1 MGSDYL
7 FSSES
12 SMQVSV
18 EDEIRNH
25 RLTDISHNMISGEY
39 EYEVRCKSL
48 QIQHGHRLRGAA
60 APGWE
65 KNFHRLHRGRGC
77 TGCDHGAEVGVRLP
91 HLQ

>member
-1 MGSDYL
+1 
-7 FSSES
+7 
-12 SMQVSV
+12 MQVSV

-25 RLTDISHNMISGEY
+25 RLTDISHNVISGGHEC
-39 EYEVRCKSL
+39 EVRCKSL
-48 QIQHGHRLRGAA
+48 SFQYGHRLRGAA
-60 APGWE
+60 APRRE

>member
-7 FSSES
+7 FSSENLT
-12 SMQVSV
+12 QVFE

-25 RLTDISHNMISGEY
+25 RLTDISHNVISGGY
-39 EYEVRCKSL
+39 KHEVRCKSL
-48 QIQHGHRLRGAA
+48 PFQHGHRLCGTT

-77 TGCDHGAEVGVRLP
+77 TGRDHGAEVGIGLP
-91 HLQ
+91 YL

>member
-7 FSSES
+7 FSSENLT
-12 SMQVSV
+12 QVFE

-25 RLTDISHNMISGEY
+25 RLTDISHNVISGGY
-39 EYEVRCKSL
+39 KHEVRCKSL
-48 QIQHGHRLRGAA
+48 SFQHGHQLRGAV

-77 TGCDHGAEVGVRLP
+77 TGRDHGAEVGIGLP
-91 HLQ
+91 YL

>member
-25 RLTDISHNMISGEY
+25 RLTDISHNMILGGHEH
-39 EYEVRCKSL
+39 EVRCKSL
-48 QIQHGHRLRGAA
+48 QIQHGHRMRGAA
-60 APGWE
+60 APEWE
-65 KNFHRLHRGRGC
+65 NDLHRLNRGR
-77 TGCDHGAEVGVRLP
+77 
-91 HLQ
+91 

>member
-12 SMQVSV
+12 SMQGSV

-25 RLTDISHNMISGEY
+25 RLTDISYDMISGGHER
-39 EYEVRCKSL
+39 EVRCKSL
-48 QIQHGHRLRGAA
+48 PFQHGYRLRGTT

-65 KNFHRLHRGRGC
+65 NDLH
-77 TGCDHGAEVGVRLP
+77 
-91 HLQ
+91 